1 MNGLFKDYEV
11 GDFFDEM
18 FSAPGQV
25 RPHYELLARRF
36 AEMAEGD
43 FERKRLLAEK
53 SYLSQGVTF
62 TVYSGDEGT
71 ERIFPFDLIPRIIP
85 AREWEHIERGLIQR
99 LTALNLFLHDIY
111 HDQRILKEKVIPEEI
126 VRSAKH
132 FRPEL
137 IGFDVPQNIYIHVC
151 GTDLIRD
158 RQGVYTVLED
168 NGRCPSGVSYVLEN
182 RQAMKRVFPKLFAKH
197 AVRPVDR
204 YAQDLLAALRHAAP
218 HGLADPT
225 VVVLTPGVYN
235 SAYFEHSFLARS
247 MGIEIVTG
255 NDLLVRDARVFM
267 KTTRGLKPVDVIYRR
282 IDDDFIDP
290 TVFRKDSVLG
300 VPGII
305 EAYRKGNVNLAN
317 AVGTGVADDKVTYY
331 YVPKMIRFY
340 LGEDPILPNVQTFL
354 TSNESERKYVLEN
367 LENLVVK
374 AANESG
380 GYGMLIGPHATTAE
394 VEKFRTAIQADP
406 RGYVAQ
412 PVINLSRSPSFCD
425 GRAEGR
431 HIDLRPYIISGKT
444 TSIIP
449 GGLTRVALRK
459 GSLVV
464 NSSQGG
470 GSKDTWVLDEEN
482 GETLTAPTQ
491 TPSAIAATD
500 RAKPKRPGFQNRN
513 SPQRIARSANGQPFK
528 IP

>member
-1 MNGLFKDYEV
+1 MKGLFKDYEV

-18 FSAPGQV
+18 FAAPGIL
-25 RPHYELLARRF
+25 RPHYELLAGRLGELTQEEL
-36 AEMAEGD
+36 AA
-43 FERKRLLAEK
+43 KCLLAEK
-53 SYLSQGVTF
+53 SYLNQGITF

-85 AREWEHIERGLIQR
+85 AEEWAHVERGLEQR
-99 LTALNLFLHDIY
+99 LRALNLFLHDIY

-126 VRSAKH
+126 ILGAKH

-137 IGFDVPQNIYIHVC
+137 IGFDVPRDIYIHIC

-182 RQAMKRVFPKLFAKH
+182 RQAMKRVFPKLFTKYP
-197 AVRPVDR
+197 VRPVDR
-204 YAQDLLAALRHAAP
+204 YAQDLLAALRYVAP
-218 HGLADPT
+218 HEKPDPT
-225 VVVLTPGVYN
+225 IVVLTPGIYN

-255 NDLLVRDARVFM
+255 SDLVVKDARVFM
-267 KTTRGLKPVDVIYRR
+267 KTTKGLKQVDVIYRR

-290 TVFRKDSVLG
+290 TVFRKDSALG
-300 VPGII
+300 VPGIM
-305 EAYRKGNVNLAN
+305 EAYRKGHVNLAN

-331 YVPKMIRFY
+331 YVPKMIKFY
-340 LGEDPILPNVQTFL
+340 LGEEPILPNVQTYL
-354 TSNESERKYVLEN
+354 TANDDERKYVLEN
-367 LENLVVK
+367 LGHLVVK

-380 GYGMLIGPHATTAE
+380 GYGMLIGPHATAE
-394 VEKFRTAIQADP
+394 QIGKFRQAIIADP
-406 RGYVAQ
+406 RGYIAQ

-425 GRAEGR
+425 GAVEGR
-431 HIDLRPYIISGKT
+431 HIDLRPYILSGEK

-470 GSKDTWVLDEEN
+470 GSKDTWVLD
-482 GETLTAPTQ
+482 GDDDDQTRSQTQ
-491 TPSAIAATD
+491 SQGA
-500 RAKPKRPGFQNRN
+500 
-513 SPQRIARSANGQPFK
+513 
-528 IP
+528 

>member
-18 FSAPGQV
+18 FSAPGVV

-36 AEMAEGD
+36 REMDPGE
-43 FERKRLLAEK
+43 FERKRELAEK
-53 SYLSQGVTF
+53 SYLNQGITF

-85 AREWEHIERGLIQR
+85 AREWEHVERGLIQR
-99 LTALNLFLHDIY
+99 LTALNMFLHDVY
-111 HDQRILKEKVIPEEI
+111 HEQRILREKIIPEEI
-126 VRSAKH
+126 ILGAKH

-137 IGFDVPQNIYIHVC
+137 MGFDVPRDIYIHIC

-182 RQAMKRVFPKLFAKH
+182 RQAMKRVFPKLFSKYS
-197 AVRPVDR
+197 VRPVDR
-204 YAQDLLAALRHAAP
+204 YTQDLLAALRYVAP
-218 HGLADPT
+218 HENPDPT
-225 VVVLTPGVYN
+225 VVVLTPGIYN

-255 NDLLVRDARVFM
+255 SDLVVKDARVFM
-267 KTTRGLKPVDVIYRR
+267 KTTKGLKQVDVIYRR

-300 VPGII
+300 VPGIM

-317 AVGTGVADDKVTYY
+317 AIGTGVADDKVTYY
-331 YVPKMIRFY
+331 YVPRMIKFY
-340 LGEDPILPNVQTFL
+340 LGEDPILPNVETYL
-354 TSNESERKYVLEN
+354 TADDSDRKYVLEN
-367 LENLVVK
+367 LDKLVVK

-380 GYGMLIGPHATTAE
+380 GYGMIIGPQATKE
-394 VEKFRTAIQADP
+394 QIEKFRQAIQADP
-406 RGYVAQ
+406 RGYIAQ
-412 PVINLSRSPSFCD
+412 PVISLSRCPSFCD
-425 GRAEGR
+425 GRTEGR
-431 HIDLRPYIISGKT
+431 HIDLRPYILSGEKI
-444 TSIIP
+444 SIIP

-470 GSKDTWVLDEEN
+470 GSKDTWVLDEDM
-482 GETLTAPTQ
+482 APE
-491 TPSAIAATD
+491 AAVSD
-500 RAKPKRPGFQNRN
+500 
-513 SPQRIARSANGQPFK
+513 GQSQSQGPVSVN
-528 IP
+528 

>member
-1 MNGLFKDYEV
+1 MNGLFKDYDV

-18 FSAPGQV
+18 FSAPGVV
-25 RPHYELLARRF
+25 RPHYESLVRHLG
-36 AEMAEGD
+36 EMEPGE
-43 FERKRLLAEK
+43 FERRHDLAEK
-53 SYLSQGVTF
+53 TSRSQGVTF

-85 AREWEHIERGLIQR
+85 AKEWDQIERGLVQR

-111 HDQRILKEKVIPEEI
+111 HDQRILKENVIPRDI
-126 VRSAKH
+126 ILGAKH

-137 IGFDVPQNIYIHVC
+137 IGFPVPKGISIHVC

-168 NGRCPSGVSYVLEN
+168 NARCPSGVSYVLEN
-182 RQAMKRVFPKLFAKH
+182 RQTMKRVFSKLFARH
-197 AVRPVDR
+197 LVRPVDR
-204 YAQDLLAALRHAAP
+204 YAQDLLAVLRHVAP
-218 HGLADPT
+218 HDNPDPT
-225 VVVLTPGVYN
+225 VVVLSPGIFN

-255 NDLLVRDARVFM
+255 SDLVVQDARVFM
-267 KTTRGLKPVDVIYRR
+267 KTTRGLRPVDVIYRR

-300 VPGII
+300 VPGIM
-305 EAYRKGNVNLAN
+305 EAYRRGNVNLAN
-317 AVGTGVADDKVTYY
+317 AVGTGVADDKVTYHF
-331 YVPKMIRFY
+331 VPRMIRFY
-340 LGEDPILPNVQTFL
+340 LGEDPLLPNVETYL
-354 TSNESERKYVLEN
+354 TSDACDRKFVLEN
-367 LENLVVK
+367 LETLVVK

-380 GYGMLIGPHATTAE
+380 GYGMLIGPHATRDQ
-394 VEKFRTAIQADP
+394 VETFRRAILADP
-406 RGYVAQ
+406 RGYIAQ

-425 GRAEGR
+425 GRPEGR
-431 HIDLRPYIISGKT
+431 HIDLRPYILSGET
-444 TSIIP
+444 VRVLP

-470 GSKDTWVLDEEN
+470 GSKDTWVLEAD
-482 GETLTAPTQ
+482 APPECPN
-491 TPSAIAATD
+491 PSL
-500 RAKPKRPGFQNRN
+500 PP
-513 SPQRIARSANGQPFK
+513 PL
-528 IP
+528 